1 MSARTAHRD
10 WELAY
15 QALTY
20 AGDLLMQRADAARR
34 GPDNVVSV
42 ALLYAA
48 GALYSEA
55 AAVIGKPSLAEA
67 CAAETARAA
76 NPFAAWQREY
86 DARHPAL
93 RAEWERARAAHQAK
107 GDGR

>member
-1 MSARTAHRD
+1 MSALTVHRD
-10 WELAY
+10 WEPAY
-15 QALTY
+15 QALVY
-20 AGDLLMQRADAARR
+20 AGDRLMQRAEAARR
-34 GPDNVVSV
+34 GPDNAVTV

-67 CAAETARAA
+67 CATQTAQAA
-76 NPFAAWQREY
+76 SPFAAWQRAY

-93 RAEWERARAAHQAK
+93 RAKWERARAAHQAK
-107 GDGR
+107 GGGR

>member
-10 WELAY
+10 WEPAY
-15 QALTY
+15 QALVY
-20 AGDLLMQRADAARR
+20 AGDRVAQLARDESLVRATR
-34 GPDNVVSV
+34 VQ
-42 ALLYAA
+42 LFYAA
-48 GALYSEA
+48 SLLYSEA

-76 NPFAAWQREY
+76 SPFAAWQREY

-107 GDGR
+107 GGGR